1 MSVPAGLWQ
10 FGLIAMACL
19 WACTASGDAV
29 GPSPP
34 ALDKVVCKVNGA
46 EIRELEVQAALQE
59 LLPRVTYHASVSP
72 ESRRQ
77 LSQQALQ
84 DVIDSELAYQDARRR
99 GLEMDD
105 QALARAVQAV
115 KDRYP
120 DEAAFRTSLQAA
132 GISLDR
138 LKRNLARRPLAD
150 QVEGLVG
157 GPGHQVSAGE
167 ARRYYEQNPSRF
179 RQPRRA
185 SVRYVLVKVPP
196 VPRTPE
202 GWAAAEALALK
213 ARGQLEAGK
222 SIDDVVRRVSTP
234 KWTAV
239 GGDLGTV
246 HEGQFQAELDAV
258 VWSLPERGISKPV
271 RAFEG
276 VYVVQVEAF
285 LPSRVVPFE
294 AIEEKIRAEL
304 AASQRR
310 ERVERW
316 RKRLRERARI
326 EILDNYYSSSLGP
339 V

>member
-1 MSVPAGLWQ
+1 MSILPRWGYLGLV
-10 FGLIAMACL
+10 AMACM
-19 WACTASGDAV
+19 WVWTASGDAAE
-29 GPSPP
+29 PSPP

-59 LLPRVTYHASVSP
+59 LLPRVTYHATVSP
-72 ESRRQ
+72 ESRRE
-77 LSQQALQ
+77 LSRQALQ
-84 DVIDSELAYQDARRR
+84 KVIDSELAYQDARRR

-132 GISLDR
+132 GISLDT
-138 LKRNLARRPLAD
+138 LKRNLSRQPLAA
-150 QVEGLVG
+150 QVEGLVS
-157 GPGHQVSAGE
+157 GPERQVSVVE

-213 ARGQLEAGK
+213 ARSRLEAGK
-222 SIDDVVRRVSTP
+222 SIDQVVREVSTP
-234 KWTAV
+234 EWMTV
-239 GGDLGTV
+239 GGELDTV
-246 HEGQFQAELDAV
+246 HEGQLEGELDAV
-258 VWSLPERGISKPV
+258 VWRLPERGISTPV
-271 RAFEG
+271 RVFEG
-276 VYVVQVEAF
+276 VYVLQVEAF
-285 LPSRVVPFE
+285 LPSRVVPFDE
-294 AIEEKIRAEL
+294 IEDKLRAEL
-304 AASQRR
+304 TASQRR
-310 ERVERW
+310 GRVERW
-316 RKRLRERARI
+316 RKRLREEARI
-326 EILDNYYSSSLGP
+326 EILDAYYSASLGP